1 MQHAYHKFVAEQAR
15 LLNAG
20 VSPRAPRPTPSA
32 GRQSPPDGAPT
43 VLVFAP
49 HPDDECITGAL
60 PLRLLRELKMRV
72 VNVAVTL
79 GSRKDRR
86 QERWQELQQ
95 ACDFIGFE
103 TLLPA
108 PGGLEKINLDQR
120 QQNPDAWHKAVLI
133 MTDILRRQQP
143 HIVFFPHAGDANST
157 HIGVNALMTDALA
170 KTGKNFCCWV
180 CESEFWAPMPH
191 PNLMIE
197 TSVADTAD
205 LVAALAQHAGEVK
218 RNPYHLRLP
227 AWMID
232 NVRRGG
238 ELVGGQGGEPP
249 PFIFATLYRLSKWA
263 HGRLENG
270 ASGKMVS
277 ANDSLKLLFG

>member
-120 QQNPDAWHKAVLI
+120 
-133 MTDILRRQQP
+133 R
-143 HIVFFPHAGDANST
+143 
-157 HIGVNALMTDALA
+157 
-170 KTGKNFCCWV
+170 KT
-180 CESEFWAPMPH
+180 
-191 PNLMIE
+191 L
-197 TSVADTAD
+197 
-205 LVAALAQHAGEVK
+205 
-218 RNPYHLRLP
+218 
-227 AWMID
+227 
-232 NVRRGG
+232 
-238 ELVGGQGGEPP
+238 
-249 PFIFATLYRLSKWA
+249 TLGIKPC
-263 HGRLENG
+263 
-270 ASGKMVS
+270 
-277 ANDSLKLLFG
+277 